1 MGFINIVIYTSI
13 YLGLIATTFYILS
26 YVAAKKDKVLL
37 FSDKELPRVSV
48 IIPAYNEEKTIE
60 TTFNSILASDYPKE
74 KLEIIFV
81 NDGSKDKTLQV
92 ANKFKKN
99 GIKIFSKKNGGKGSA
114 LNLGIKKSTG
124 EIIFS
129 MDADTIVDPKSL
141 KNMTRYFKNEEIMC
155 VSPAIVTQKPKSILQ
170 RVQYTEYLLG
180 LFLRKTFA
188 TLNAVHITPGAFSA
202 YRKSFFEKYGGYDE
216 GNITEDLELSLRVQ
230 YYGYKIENSA
240 ESLVYTVPPG
250 KFSHLLK
257 QRRRWYAGLMKNLWH
272 YKKIISRKYGDLGMF
287 VLPIAMV
294 SIFFAVFVTIYFIF
308 KTLFEIKDELILL
321 SNINYDFNSLFEIN
335 SYVIERLFFLWITN
349 PIIVFI
355 AFFII
360 ITGFYLS
367 YASKK
372 LGKTYGLMT
381 NLFFFYLLF
390 AVLFGFWWI
399 VSVIYVLFN
408 RKISWK

>member
-1 MGFINIVIYTSI
+1 MGLINIVIYTSI

-26 YVAAKKDKVLL
+26 YVAAKKDKVIL

-81 NDGSKDKTLQV
+81 NDGSKDNTLEV
-92 ANKFKKN
+92 ANRFKKR

-180 LFLRKTFA
+180 LFLRKTFS

-240 ESLVYTVPPG
+240 ESLVYTTPPG

-294 SIFFAVFVTIYFIF
+294 SIFFAVFVTIYFVF

-349 PIIVFI
+349 PIIIFI
-355 AFFII
+355 AFFIVV
-360 ITGFYLS
+360 TGFYLS

-372 LGKTYGLMT
+372 LGKTYGLIT

-399 VSVIYVLFN
+399 VSVIYVFFN